1 MKRIN
6 DGLNLLVLRKES
18 ERIVYRFE
26 DWQWMEVAGLI
37 SGHLLRDRITQ
48 HDANELL
55 DKLCAEFA
63 GK

>member
-6 DGLNLLVLRKES
+6 DGLNLLVLRKGN

-48 HDANELL
+48 HDANESLESIAIVIA
-55 DKLCAEFA
+55 D
-63 GK
+63 